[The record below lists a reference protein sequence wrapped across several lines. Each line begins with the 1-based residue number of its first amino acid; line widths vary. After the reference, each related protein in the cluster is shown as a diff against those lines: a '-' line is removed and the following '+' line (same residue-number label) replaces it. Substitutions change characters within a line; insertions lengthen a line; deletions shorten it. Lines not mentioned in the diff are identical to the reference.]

1 MDPAAHQVRSPDGTS
16 IPYWQSGAGRPL
28 LLVHGGGGDHRRWDA
43 VRPYLEPQVRVVTM
57 DRRSAFGDPAS
68 HYALER
74 EFEDIGAVAAA
85 LGAEVDL
92 LGTSSGA
99 ICALGA
105 AQQLPNL
112 RRLLLFEPPWVA
124 GHLPALAPKLERLRA
139 AADLDGVWETMLREG
154 LRVPEASVAA
164 AKAAPAWPAQVER
177 ARLIPREMAALAAWR
192 FEPARLQSLQR
203 PVCLLVGGA
212 TPADHHHR
220 GFVPRLAAALP
231 DFRVEEI
238 PGVAHGAPQ
247 AAPAAFAQ
255 RVLAFVQAA
264 AV

>member
-1 MDPAAHQVRSPDGTS
+1 
-16 IPYWQSGAGRPL
+16 
-28 LLVHGGGGDHRRWDA
+28 
-43 VRPYLEPQVRVVTM
+43 M

-68 HYALER
+68 RYALER
-74 EFEDIGAVAAA
+74 EFEDVGAVAAA
-85 LGAEVDL
+85 RGPEVDL
-92 LGTSSGA
+92 LGTSSGG

-105 AQQLPNL
+105 APQLPNL

-124 GHLPALAPKLERLRA
+124 DHLPALAPELERLRA
-139 AADLDGVWETMLREG
+139 ACDLDGVWETFMREG
-154 LRVPEASVAA
+154 LRAPAA
-164 AKAAPAWPAQVER
+164 AIAAARAAPAWPAQVER

-192 FEPARLQSLQR
+192 FDPAPLRALRR

-231 DFRVEEI
+231 DVRVEEL
-238 PGVAHGAPQ
+238 PGVGHDAPR

-255 RVLAFVQAA
+255 RVLAFLQAA
-264 AV
+264 AG